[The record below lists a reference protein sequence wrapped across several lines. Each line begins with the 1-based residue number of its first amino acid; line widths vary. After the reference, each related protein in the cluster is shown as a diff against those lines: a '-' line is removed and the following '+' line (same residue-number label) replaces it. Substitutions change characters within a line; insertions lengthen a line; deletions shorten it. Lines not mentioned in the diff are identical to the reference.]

1 MTMSEQKKKKL
12 RPDIVRVRVLYDGW
26 EEYEVQAENSSD
38 AWDNW
43 SDGDKINDNPIGLD
57 ALEWEVDDVK
67 HDFYEED
74 YE

>member
-1 MTMSEQKKKKL
+1 MSEQKKKKL
-12 RPDIVRVRVLYDGW
+12 KPYIVRVRVLGEWW

-43 SDGDKINDNPIGLD
+43 HDGDKLDDDPIGLD
-57 ALEWEVDDVK
+57 ALEWEVEGVK
-67 HDFYEED
+67 PDFYEED